1 MVFVVVVVVVLVLV
15 LVGWKRR
22 LGECVAGLE
31 SEVAS
36 CGLVVGGRSISEAKM
51 EWLTDPVI
59 V

>member
-1 MVFVVVVVVVLVLV
+1 MVLVLV